1 MNTERTLA
9 VFLRMV
15 GSFSLTAIFFVFV
28 PYERMN
34 NIHQLLGMGE
44 LPAEP
49 VVGYLAR
56 SLSAFY
62 AIVGGLMWVVS
73 FDVKQHLAVIR
84 YLGAALTI
92 FGILIL
98 GIDIIEGMPMFWRLG
113 EGPIVLVFG
122 ILIFMLAGKVEQ

>member
-1 MNTERTLA
+1 MLI

-28 PYERMN
+28 PYENMN

-62 AIVGGLMWVVS
+62 ALVGGIMWVVS
-73 FDVKQHLAVIR
+73 FDIKQHLAVIR

-92 FGILIL
+92 FGDPDSRHRYRRRYAGVLAS
-98 GIDIIEGMPMFWRLG
+98 RLRARSFCFL
-113 EGPIVLVFG
+113 ES
-122 ILIFMLAGKVEQ
+122 